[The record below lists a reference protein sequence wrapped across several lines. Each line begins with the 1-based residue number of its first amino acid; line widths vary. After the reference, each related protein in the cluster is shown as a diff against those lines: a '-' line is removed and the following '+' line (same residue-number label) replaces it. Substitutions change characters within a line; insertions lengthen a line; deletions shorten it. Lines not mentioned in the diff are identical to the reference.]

1 MLRSWYDALTRQGM
15 KSGRKVLMA
24 LLCATLGAWA
34 AGVAAASVHGVIT
47 VVLEGRA
54 YKIGDALFVTLFP
67 SVFSL
72 PAGLVLTVVFGSII
86 HFGLGAFRL
95 RHWAAYALAGVLAG
109 CGLAVFLDS
118 AVDCSESTRTAC
130 TTNLELL
137 ALAAAFGAAPGLGGA
152 LTFRAM
158 LRPRREPARPVL

>member
-1 MLRSWYDALTRQGM
+1 M

-86 HFGLGAFRL
+86 HFGL
-95 RHWAAYALAGVLAG
+95 VL
-109 CGLAVFLDS
+109 CQS
-118 AVDCSESTRTAC
+118 STD
-130 TTNLELL
+130 
-137 ALAAAFGAAPGLGGA
+137 G
-152 LTFRAM
+152 
-158 LRPRREPARPVL
+158 